1 MSDPRYC
8 VIGPGAVGSLIIH
21 ALNTAGIVPRV
32 VTRSAARAGELVS
45 AGAHIIT
52 LSGRVS
58 ELELDP
64 APPEGLRE
72 GECDVMIFAV
82 KAYDIEEAARRVKR
96 ALSSSGIAVSVQNGL
111 GPLEVLEDVFG
122 HARSAQ
128 LVLNHGVSRAE
139 GGAFRWV
146 GGSES
151 YLGQRGGTP
160 SFALL
165 ERVAKDLSLLSV
177 RVVRD
182 IEPLRWLKL
191 CVNAGINP
199 VTALLRQPNAVI
211 AEVGWAGEVAALAAR
226 ECHEVAEALGIRLPR
241 DPVAELLRVAEATA
255 DNVSSMAQDLIRCR
269 RTEIDYIN
277 GKVVEKGEEAGVS
290 TAVNRV
296 LANLVRAAE
305 SVCGGEGL
313 TSLTAFP
320 RVRAGGA
327 RWGR

>member
-1 MSDPRYC
+1 MSDLRYC

-32 VTRSAARAGELVS
+32 ITRSTARASELAS

-52 LSGRVS
+52 PSGKIVK
-58 ELELDP
+58 LGLDP
-64 APPEGLRE
+64 TSPEGLSE

-82 KAYDIEEAARRVKR
+82 KAYDTEEAARKVGK
-96 ALSSSGIAVSVQNGL
+96 ALSARGIAVSAQNGL

-128 LVLNHGVSRAE
+128 LVLNHGVSRAG
-139 GGAFRWV
+139 GGAFKWV

-151 YLGQRGGTP
+151 YLGQRGGTH
-160 SFALL
+160 SATLL
-165 ERVAKDLSLLSV
+165 DRVAKDLSLLRV
-177 RVVRD
+177 RVVHD

-226 ECHEVAEALGIRLPR
+226 ECHGVAEALGIRLPR
-241 DPVAELLRVAEATA
+241 DPVAEVLRVAEATA

-277 GKVVEKGEEAGVS
+277 GKVVEKGEEVGVS
-290 TAVNRV
+290 AAVNRV

-305 SVCGGEGL
+305 RVCGGEGL
-313 TSLTAFP
+313 TSFTTFP
-320 RVRAGGA
+320 NIRIRIGGM
-327 RWGR
+327 R